1 VRTQVKEFMTRAEA
15 VKAAVAKNKHNE
27 TEKQNMR
34 PDTNK
39 IEQPSDEKK
48 KGAGKHD
55 R

>member
-1 VRTQVKEFMTRAEA
+1 MTRAEA
-15 VKAAVAKNKHNE
+15 VKAAVAKNKHNV

-39 IEQPSDEKK
+39 IAHPSAEKK
-48 KGAGKHD
+48 KGAGKHE